1 MTDNFEQTAEQ
12 AAAFQKLWMQSA
24 SKMFQA
30 ALSVAPQSEPEALN
44 QIRVA
49 MFQALAQA
57 WEEFMRSPQF
67 LDSMKQWMENAVNFR
82 KMSGEFLAKMRN
94 EMQAPSRDDVDTI
107 MLAIRHLETRLL
119 DRIDGI
125 SEEMGALKSQNAGER
140 SRRPKATGKTLTRTR
155 SSTQGRRSTKT
166 ESQAGA

>member
-1 MTDNFEQTAEQ
+1 MNNNFEHTAEQ

-24 SKMFQA
+24 SKMLQA
-30 ALSVAPQSEPEALN
+30 TLGVAPNTDPESLR
-44 QIRVA
+44 QMRSGV
-49 MFQALAQA
+49 FQALAQS

-67 LDSMKQWMENAVNFR
+67 LDSMKQGMENAVTFR

-119 DRIDGI
+119 DRIEAI
-125 SEEMGALKSQNAGER
+125 SAQIDVLKPQSQKRQATQAHR
-140 SRRPKATGKTLTRTR
+140 TRRRTSSSFKRRPEQKREEAP
-155 SSTQGRRSTKT
+155 
-166 ESQAGA
+166 